1 MLLSQYH
8 VCGDPVKGKRE
19 TNRSAF
25 SSRLP
30 WLAYSVQGSFTASMP
45 AVEVSNVTMCFG
57 KQVAVDDL
65 SLSVPEGAVYW

>member
-1 MLLSQYH
+1 MLSSQFH

-19 TNRSAF
+19 ANRCAF

-30 WLAYSVQGSFTASMP
+30 WLAYSVQGSFTAFMS
-45 AVEVSNVTMCFG
+45 AVEISNVTKCFG

-65 SLSVPEGAVYW
+65 SLSVPEGAVFW